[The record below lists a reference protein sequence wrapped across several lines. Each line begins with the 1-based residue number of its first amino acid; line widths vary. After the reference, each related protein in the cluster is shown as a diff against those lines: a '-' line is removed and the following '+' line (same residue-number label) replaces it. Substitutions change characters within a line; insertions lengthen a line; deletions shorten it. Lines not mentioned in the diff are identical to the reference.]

1 MDYIKEL
8 TGVLKNYAT
17 QNATK
22 LLCNRLLSFST
33 AISLQV
39 SNMPKNIDKAENIY
53 TVIDIK

>member
-39 SNMPKNIDKAENIY
+39 SNMPKNIDKAENIF
-53 TVIDIK
+53 IP